1 MNMKRLI
8 LVLSFMLPAVP
19 SISTAAEDIDCH
31 VGSYKLT
38 DGGVV
43 DIGPG
48 DDEGTLRWTRFDGTS
63 GQLHP
68 AAGGKT
74 WTSTAGW
81 SEKADGMS
89 ASFPDCASG
98 DVDFNGVSGHR
109 IPFDVQDLSFKGH
122 DVQLAGRLT
131 LPKGTDR
138 VPVVVLVHGAD
149 LSPTLDSNGVMST
162 LQRLLPAQGIGVFA
176 YDKRGTGKSSG
187 KYTQDYG
194 LLADDADAAVAQ
206 ASRLA
211 GARLGRIGFWGG
223 SQGGWVAPLAANHT
237 HVDFVIVGYGLAVN
251 VMDEDQESVELQ
263 MREKGY
269 PPQVIA
275 AALEVAHAAEVVLV
289 TDFREGFPELD
300 AMRAKYGKE
309 PWYKDVKGDFADM
322 VLSHSDDAELRA
334 MAKDFDWHVPYKYD
348 PMPVLRASKTPQ
360 LWILGGEDYEA
371 PSAETGR
378 RIKSLIAAGLPY
390 TLAFYPHA
398 QHVMTLFETQ
408 PDGTRLWTRFAPG
421 YFAMIRDFALKGR
434 LSGAY
439 GDAEVSYPH
448 PADVPGIG
456 VPNTLD

>member
-1 MNMKRLI
+1 MNTNTLRH
-8 LVLSFMLPAVP
+8 LVLSCILLLAAPA
-19 SISTAAEDIDCH
+19 IAAEDVDCH
-31 VGSYKLT
+31 VGSYRLA
-38 DGGVV
+38 DSSLV
-43 DIGPG
+43 DIGPAE
-48 DDEGTLRWTRFDGTS
+48 DDGTHQWIRFDGTM
-63 GQLHP
+63 GVLHP
-68 AAGGKT
+68 STGKT
-74 WTSTAGW
+74 WSSTRGW
-81 SEKADGMS
+81 TKQADGIS
-89 ASFPDCASG
+89 VSFPDCDAG
-98 DVDFNGVSGHR
+98 EIDFNGVSGHR
-109 IPFDVQDLSFKGH
+109 IPFDVQDLSFKSNG
-122 DVQLAGRLT
+122 VQLAGRLT
-131 LPKGTDR
+131 LPKGTDK

-149 LSPTLDSNGVMST
+149 TTPALDSSGVMSA
-162 LQRLLPAQGIGVFA
+162 LQRLLPSQGIGVFA

-187 KYTQDYG
+187 KYTQDYD

-206 ASRLA
+206 ARRLA

-237 HVDFVIVGYGLAVN
+237 HVDFVIVAYGLAVN

-269 PPQVIA
+269 SPQVIA
-275 AALEVAHAAEVVLV
+275 EALKVAHAAEVVLV
-289 TDFREGFPELD
+289 TDFKQGFPELD

-322 VLSHSDDAELRA
+322 VLSHSDDAELKA
-334 MAKDFDWHVPYKYD
+334 MAKDFDWQVPYEYD
-348 PMPVLRASKTPQ
+348 PMRVLRASKTPQ

-378 RIKSLIAAGLPY
+378 RIKSLIAVGLPY

-421 YFAMIRDFALKGR
+421 YFAMIRDFALNGR

-439 GDAEVSYPH
+439 SDAEISDVGMG
-448 PADVPGIG
+448 PAPAAGSRSKRE
-456 VPNTLD
+456 